1 VARPGLPRAYF
12 DEVLLQ
18 IDRLPEGVHR
28 GVPEP
33 GALRL
38 TRTVRAQRRAA
49 RMCFR
54 ALTEVPEN
62 RLWIEVEPEIRLPGD
77 LLGVPEL
84 AGWRLPGDLHELLPQ
99 SLRALAPD
107 FCCKVITAD
116 TAKSYRTSR
125 LPLYARAG
133 VRWFWLLDP
142 TARTLEVVGITPS
155 DSTSILIARG
165 EGEPVL
171 PPFDRPFPLG
181 SLWLPG

>member
-12 DEVLLQ
+12 DEIALQ
-18 IDRLPEGVHR
+18 IDRLPEGVVR

-38 TRTVRAQRRAA
+38 TRTIRAQRRAA
-49 RMCFR
+49 RMCYR
-54 ALTEVPEN
+54 ALTEAEDS

-77 LLGVPEL
+77 LLGVPDM
-84 AGWRLPGDLHELLPQ
+84 AGWILPGDLKELLPQ

-142 TARTLEVVGITPS
+142 TTRSIEALEITPT
-155 DSTSILIARG
+155 DSITVIVAKDVD
-165 EGEPVL
+165 EPIL
-171 PPFDRPFPLG
+171 PPFDRPLPLG
-181 SLWLPG
+181 PLWLP

>member
-1 VARPGLPRAYF
+1 M
-12 DEVLLQ
+12 
-18 IDRLPEGVHR
+18 R

-38 TRTVRAQRRAA
+38 TRTIRAQRRAA

-54 ALTEVPEN
+54 ALTEAPGS

-77 LLGVPEL
+77 LLGVPDIG
-84 AGWRLPGDLHELLPQ
+84 GWIPPGDLTELLPQ

-107 FCCKVITAD
+107 LCVKIITAD

-133 VRWFWLLDP
+133 VRWFWLIDP
-142 TARTLEVVGITPS
+142 TTRAIEAIEISPTDSISVV
-155 DSTSILIARG
+155 IARDAD
-165 EGEPVL
+165 EPIL
-171 PPFDRPFPLG
+171 PPVDRPIHLG
-181 SLWLPG
+181 SFWLP